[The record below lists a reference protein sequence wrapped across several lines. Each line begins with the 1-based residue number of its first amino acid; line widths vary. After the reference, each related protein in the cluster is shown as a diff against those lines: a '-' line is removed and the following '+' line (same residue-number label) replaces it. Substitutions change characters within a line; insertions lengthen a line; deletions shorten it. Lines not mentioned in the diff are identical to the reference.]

1 MKKKR
6 CNLKKTRYLLISL
19 ALIIL
24 ISACGSEPQNSKKIV
39 PFSYSDQN
47 GKPFGTEE
55 LAGKVWIADFIFTKC
70 KTVCSPMTNEMA
82 SLQKKIK
89 EEGIQVEFVSFT
101 VDPTIDSPK
110 ALKNYLLQ
118 FTDDESNWH
127 ALTGYTQEAIEVFAR
142 EQFQTIV
149 QKPTTSNQVIHGTN
163 FYLIDQHGRIV
174 NEYNYVDASYVKELM
189 KDVKKLRK

>member
-1 MKKKR
+1 M
-6 CNLKKTRYLLISL
+6 KKTRYLLISL

-89 EEGIQVEFVSFT
+89 GEGIQVEFVSFT

-127 ALTGYTQEAIEVFAR
+127 ALTGYTQEVIEVFAR

-189 KDVKKLRK
+189 KDIKKLLK

>member
-1 MKKKR
+1 M
-6 CNLKKTRYLLISL
+6 KKTRYLLISL
-19 ALIIL
+19 ALFIL
-24 ISACGSEPQNSKKIV
+24 LSACGSEPQNSKKIV

-47 GKPFGTEE
+47 GQPFGTEE
-55 LAGKVWIADFIFTKC
+55 LAGNVWIADFIFTKC

-189 KDVKKLRK
+189 KDIKKLLK